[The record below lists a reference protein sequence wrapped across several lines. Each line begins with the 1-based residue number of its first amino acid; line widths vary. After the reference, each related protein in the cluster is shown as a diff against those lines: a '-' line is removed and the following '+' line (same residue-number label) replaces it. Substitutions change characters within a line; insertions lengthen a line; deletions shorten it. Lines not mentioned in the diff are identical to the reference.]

1 MTAARVWILY
11 EPAIYADLFQ
21 CLFERL
27 GLVEV
32 IRPVK
37 IEGEPFKSP
46 DLEGVNV
53 IVLPLNEAGQPR
65 TEMLDRPFP
74 EAKILAFSPDGARG
88 LRRLPGQTHWEE
100 VRPFGLSDLMF
111 EVLRAA

>member
-27 GLVEV
+27 GLVKV
-32 IRPVK
+32 IRRANTN
-37 IEGEPFKSP
+37 GESFESP
-46 DLEGVNV
+46 DLEGVDV
-53 IVLPLNEAGQPR
+53 IVLPLSEAGEPR
-65 TEMLDRPFP
+65 TEMLERPFP
-74 EAKILAFSPDGARG
+74 DAKILAFSPDGARG
-88 LRRLPGQTHWEE
+88 LRRLPGETRWEE
-100 VRPFGLSDLMF
+100 LRPFGLSDLMF